1 VSFSRHLLRLAR
13 PLWLGLS
20 LGAVAHAATVTWT
33 GNTSTD
39 FEAAA
44 NWSALPANDLT
55 TDLAEFNALTANLPR
70 LSASRA
76 VNGLLFSHASGGWT
90 LSATSG
96 NQALSL
102 GASGL
107 NAGAQTSGNNTISAD
122 LVVTGNQTWQVGT
135 GGTLLATGSVRL
147 GVAGT
152 PVAGQLI
159 IGAGSNAGE
168 VVFDPVSGDSVAIH
182 GTVANAAAL
191 QVNQRLTL
199 GSATGAP
206 ESVNVIQNTASAGL
220 RLGNTGVLTVRSGTW
235 RTNDLGSNNSS
246 AFTGSLTITG
256 GTLATGGARYLGQY
270 NGANA
275 TTVTLSGGNLLVTG
289 GGNSVVNS
297 GYLGLGTAGVNTPSG
312 RITFTQTG
320 GLLDVA
326 RGVGTNPGGVSSSA
340 LVLGGIA
347 NTTVHF
353 NQSGG
358 AVRVGV
364 TSGSDVFT
372 GVTNNNTFTN
382 LTLGGNFTGNTT
394 TNANNLVAYTLAG
407 GSLTVAGTLT
417 AVPSAGGMN
426 NFNFLGGTL
435 TAGGID
441 VSNLGSS
448 PTATASANQTA
459 DSLSIGALV
468 NRGGTLAPGGDGTA
482 GRTLITGNYTVSSGQ
497 LLVDVAGTTQATAFQ
512 TGSYDFVSVT
522 GTATLGGTLA
532 FKVGGSFTPTSTQN
546 FTVLSA
552 TGNLSGSFTNVA
564 FGNRLAST
572 DGLHTFVVS
581 RSGNSVVLGNYAAAT
596 APTITSTIAPST
608 IVEGATIVL
617 GVTTTSFSPV
627 NYVWRRDGVIVA
639 GATGSTITL
648 VNLAP
653 ADEGIYQVTA
663 TNAVGSVSQS
673 FTVRPASAPSNGREV
688 VDVGASR
695 TFTASAGAASYRWVL
710 DGEDVGTGATF
721 TYTPARRAVGVHWL
735 RVIETYADAS
745 KLTREWAV
753 QVRLPAFTGAVS
765 YYVSPT
771 GSDTNAGT
779 LGAPFATLEKARD
792 TIRALSAGA
801 KAGGVT
807 VYLRDGVHRR
817 TGTFTLAAQDSGTD
831 TAPIQY
837 VAYPGETP
845 ILTTSRI
852 ITSAQ
857 IAPLAA
863 SEHPRIAPGV
873 SASRIWEIDV
883 TGNARANAFP
893 AVFNEWIIFNAFRS
907 SQNGGLLELFYQGE
921 RKRLSRYPNDN
932 PTDDR
937 LTPNILMDG
946 VATGT
951 SIVKDPATG
960 NYVTTANSFLNFAG
974 TYTPAGGSA
983 TAVGGAFVYPV
994 AEASRVSRWSTALNA
1009 GGLWVMGYWR
1019 VPWQINGARV
1029 SLIDPTNRVIGLATN
1044 ANNAN
1049 DPLISNGIG
1058 DKYSRTANTTL
1069 NLGLGSKKEPWW
1081 VVNLLEEMDVP
1092 GEWAID
1098 FARRKIY
1105 FLMATDG
1112 APASGDIELTDVSTP
1127 LIQLNGASDV
1137 RLEGLT
1143 FRRHLGVNVQIL
1155 NGARNLVRGCT
1166 FTQAGNMAV
1175 DINGGT
1181 DHGVLSSDF
1190 EKLASG
1196 GIMLRGGSVTIPSGS
1211 TVPSAITP
1219 SNHFAVNNRFRSF
1232 SEVVRVYQAAIDA
1245 GFGGPIGSWS
1255 VNPVVAGMRIA
1266 SNDIRTSPHAG
1277 ILWHGYQHIIE
1288 YNELS
1293 DFTRISNDFGGIYRY
1308 GPNQDN
1314 QTVIRYNHLFSST
1327 VGEGIYNDFD
1337 HVRSPIYG
1345 NVINLKTPSTS
1356 PRGYGIW
1363 TNTNPTVGAAVAG
1376 IPTTLQVYNNIA
1388 VNSRSNYA
1396 LHTAVGGKI
1405 ENNISYRKLASD
1417 FIWYRITTNATT
1429 STQSVSVIT
1438 NPTTIATLTS
1448 GTNPA
1453 YTTDPGFVDFAN
1465 DDLRLRPDAQAYTDL
1480 PTFTPI
1486 PLELSGTY
1494 VDSNRTA
1501 GTRVW
1506 KPFAVTR
1513 SVSSLGANTATLNG
1527 GLAYPQFDANA
1538 TVRVYWGT
1546 TDGGEDPAA
1555 WQNNALLGQLRAGPL
1570 AYTPTNL
1577 TPGTKYFYRFFATNA
1592 AGDHWAERS
1601 NFTTTYN
1608 FVATPPEGT
1617 ASADTAALPATNAF
1631 DGDNATLWRASTA
1644 SGSLT
1649 YTYATPTRVTQYSV
1663 VSSTDSAARDP
1674 RDWTLQASND
1684 GITWITL
1691 DTQTAQT
1698 FATRGETRTYGF
1710 VNDNRWL
1717 LYRLSVTA
1725 NNGDTSSLSV
1735 AELTLS
1741 VPQDTPDT
1749 TGPVISTPGQIV
1761 VSGTATGATVT
1772 FTVSATDVV
1781 SGEVPATA
1789 SPASGSNFPVGDTT
1803 VTVTATDGAGNT
1815 STATFTVTVL
1825 PPSLPSPWTLR
1836 QITPYTGVTAGSVTA
1851 STVNAGVASAF
1862 TVAGAG
1868 GASSGGTTGDFW
1880 TGNNDSFTYLS
1891 QPWTGDGIFTVRVA
1905 SFASSDTSAKTGIVF
1920 RETTATGSR
1929 YSAIYYMRTG
1939 SGTVT
1944 AQHKTATSGATT
1956 NTNFFTSAVT
1966 GRGGTTSSPEW
1977 LRLVRS
1983 GDTFSTFYSDDGVT
1997 WTELGTARTNV
2008 LTGAA
2013 LSVGFLVAPRT
2024 GNTTATAA
2032 FDNISF
2038 LTPLQAWRQS
2048 NLGSST
2054 STGNAANSADPDGDG
2069 LPNLLEYGF
2078 GSDPLTATTTATT
2091 TSFVDQLLQISF
2103 FRARADLTYHVEVS
2117 DDLATWSIIATNPGT
2132 VGQTVTVADF
2142 VPLSPTA
2149 PRRFLRIRVET
2160 P

>member
-1 VSFSRHLLRLAR
+1 VTLSFPISRRLSRTLA
-13 PLWLGLS
+13 LLGL
-20 LGAVAHAATVTWT
+20 AATAQAATVTWT

-39 FEAAA
+39 FEAAT
-44 NWSALPANDLT
+44 NWTALPTNDLT
-55 TDLAEFNALTANLPR
+55 TDLAEFSSLTANLPR
-70 LSASRA
+70 LSNSRS
-76 VNGLLFSHASGGWT
+76 VTGLLFSNAGGGWT
-90 LSATSG
+90 LSAASG

-107 NAGAQTSGNNTISAD
+107 NAAAQTSGTNTISAD

-135 GGTLLATGSVRL
+135 GGTLVASGSVRL
-147 GVAGT
+147 GAAGT
-152 PVAGQLI
+152 PLTSQLT

-168 VVFDPVSGDSVAIH
+168 LVLDPVSGDAVAIYSNL
-182 GTVANAAAL
+182 ANAAAL

-199 GSATGAP
+199 GSASGAAD
-206 ESVNVIQNTASAGL
+206 SVNVIQNTASAGV
-220 RLGNTGVLTVRSGTW
+220 RVGNTGALTVRSGTW

-256 GTLATGGARYLGQY
+256 GTLATGGARYLGQF

-297 GYLGLGTAGVNTPSG
+297 GYLGLGTTGVNTPSG

-326 RGVGTNPGGVSSSA
+326 RGLGTNPGGVTSSA
-340 LVLGGIA
+340 LVLGGVA

-358 AVRVGV
+358 TVRVGV

-372 GVTNNNTFTN
+372 GTTNNNTFTN

-394 TNANNLVAYTLAG
+394 TNANNLVAYTLSG

-417 AVPSAGGMN
+417 AVPSAGGIN

-441 VSNLGSS
+441 ASNLGSS
-448 PTATASANQTA
+448 STATTSANQTA
-459 DSLSIGALV
+459 ESVSIGTLL
-468 NRGGTLAPGGDGTA
+468 NRGGTLAPGGDGVA
-482 GRTLITGNYTVSSGQ
+482 GRTLVTGNYTATGGQ
-497 LLVDVAGTTQATAFQ
+497 LLLDIGGTTQATAFQ
-512 TGSYDFVSVT
+512 TGTHDFLSVT
-522 GTATLGGTLA
+522 GNATLGGTLA
-532 FKVGGSFTPTSTQN
+532 FKVSSGFTPTALQN
-546 FTVLSA
+546 FTVLTA
-552 TGNLSGSFTNVA
+552 TGNLSGAFSNVA
-564 FGNRLAST
+564 FGNRLASA

-596 APTITSTIAPST
+596 APTITSAIVPSA
-608 IVEGATIVL
+608 IVEGATVVL
-617 GVTTTSFSPV
+617 GITTSSLSPV
-627 NYVWRRDGVIVA
+627 TYLWRRDGVVIS
-639 GATGSTITL
+639 GATSSTLTL

-663 TNAVGSVSQS
+663 TNAVGSVAQS
-673 FTVRPASAPSNGREV
+673 FTVRPSSAPSNGREV
-688 VDVGASR
+688 VDFGSSR
-695 TFTASAGAASYRWVL
+695 TFNASAGASSYRWVL
-710 DGEDVGTGATF
+710 DGEDVGTGASF
-721 TYTPARRAVGVHWL
+721 TYTPTRRAVGVHWL

-753 QVRLPAFTGAVS
+753 QVRLPAFTGLVS

-771 GSDTNAGT
+771 GSDTNPGSLA
-779 LGAPFATLEKARD
+779 APFATLEKARD
-792 TIRALSAGA
+792 TIRLLSTGA

-807 VYLRDGVHRR
+807 VFLRGGVHRR
-817 TGTFTLAAQDSGTD
+817 TSTFTLAAQDSGTD
-831 TAPIQY
+831 AAPIQY

-845 ILTTSRI
+845 ILTTSRVI
-852 ITSAQ
+852 SSAQ

-863 SEHPRIAPGV
+863 SEQARVAPGV
-873 SASRIWEIDV
+873 NAARIWEIDV

-907 SQNGGLLELFYQGE
+907 TQNGGLLELFYQGE

-951 SIVKDPATG
+951 SIVKDPTTG
-960 NYVTTANSFLNFAG
+960 NYVTTTNSYLNFAG

-983 TAVGGAFVYPV
+983 TAVGGAFVFPV
-994 AEASRVSRWSTALNA
+994 AEASRVARWSTAINA

-1029 SLIDPTNRVIGLATN
+1029 SLIDATNRVIGLATN
-1044 ANNAN
+1044 ATNAN
-1049 DPLISNGIG
+1049 DPLISGGIG

-1098 FARRKIY
+1098 FNRRKIY
-1105 FLMATDG
+1105 FLMGTDG
-1112 APASGDIELTDVSTP
+1112 APADGDIELTDVSTP
-1127 LIQLNGASDV
+1127 LIQFNGASDV

-1166 FTQAGNMAV
+1166 FTQSGNMAV

-1266 SNDIRTSPHAG
+1266 NNDIRTSPHAG
-1277 ILWHGYQHIIE
+1277 ILWHGYQHVIE

-1337 HVRSPIYG
+1337 HVRTPIYG

-1356 PRGYGIW
+1356 SRGYGIW
-1363 TNTNPTVGAAVAG
+1363 TNTNPATGGAVAG
-1376 IPTTLQVYNNIA
+1376 IPTALQVYNNIS
-1388 VNSRSNYA
+1388 VNGRSNYS
-1396 LHTAVGGKI
+1396 LHSATGGKI

-1417 FIWYRITTNATT
+1417 FLWYRITTNTT
-1429 STQSVSVIT
+1429 TNTQSVATS
-1438 NPTTIATLTS
+1438 NAATLAS
-1448 GTNPA
+1448 GANPA
-1453 YTTDPGFVDFAN
+1453 YTVDPGFVDFAN
-1465 DDLRLRPDAQAYTDL
+1465 DDLRLRPDAQVYTDL
-1480 PTFTPI
+1480 PNFTPI

-1494 VDSNRTA
+1494 VDTNRTT

-1506 KPFAVTR
+1506 KPFSVTR
-1513 SVSSLGANTATLNG
+1513 SVTSLGANTATLNG
-1527 GLAYPQFDANA
+1527 TLAYPQFDANA

-1546 TDGGEDPAA
+1546 TDGGDDPAA
-1555 WQNNALLGQLRAGPL
+1555 WQNTATLGQLRAGPL

-1577 TPGTKYFYRFFATNA
+1577 APGTKYFYRFAASNS

-1601 NFTTTYN
+1601 NFTTTYA
-1608 FVATPPEGT
+1608 FVVTPPSGT
-1617 ASADTAALPATNAF
+1617 AGADTAALPAANAF
-1631 DGDNATLWRASTA
+1631 DGDAATLWRANAATA
-1644 SGSLT
+1644 TLN
-1649 YTYATPTRVTQYSV
+1649 YTYSEPTRVTRYSL

-1684 GITWITL
+1684 GVTWVTL
-1691 DTQTAQT
+1691 DTQTAQA

-1717 LYRLSVTA
+1717 QYRLVVSA
-1725 NNGDTSSLSV
+1725 NNGDTSALSL
-1735 AELTLS
+1735 AELTFS

-1749 TGPVISTPGQIV
+1749 TGPVIVTPGQIV
-1761 VSGTATGATVT
+1761 VSGTASGAIVT
-1772 FTVSATDVV
+1772 FTVSATDAV
-1781 SGEVPATA
+1781 SGEVTATA
-1789 SPASGSNFPVGDTT
+1789 TPASGSTFAVGDTT
-1803 VTVTATDGAGNT
+1803 VNVSATDGAGNT
-1815 STATFTVTVL
+1815 STASFVVTVL
-1825 PPSLPSPWTLR
+1825 PPSLPAPWTLR
-1836 QITPYTGVTAGSVTA
+1836 QITPYTGVAAGTVIA
-1851 STVNAGVASAF
+1851 SSTTSFSIAG
-1862 TVAGAG
+1862 TG
-1868 GASSGGTTGDFW
+1868 GASTGGTTGDFW

-1891 QPWTGDGIFTVRVA
+1891 QPWTGDGIFTARVA
-1905 SFASSDTSAKTGIVF
+1905 SFTSSDTSAKVGIVF

-1929 YSAIYYMRTG
+1929 YSAVYYMRTG

-1956 NTNFFTSAVT
+1956 NTNFFSTPIT
-1966 GRGGTTSSPEW
+1966 GRNTGGTTEW

-1983 GDTFSTFYSDDGVT
+1983 GDTFSTFYSEDGTT

-2008 LTGAA
+2008 LAGAA
-2013 LSVGFLVAPRT
+2013 LSVGFVIAPRT
-2024 GNTTATAA
+2024 GNTTATVT
-2032 FDNISF
+2032 FDNVSF
-2038 LTPLQAWRQS
+2038 LTPLQAWRLANFS
-2048 NLGSST
+2048 PTAAPEST
-2054 STGNAANSADPDGDG
+2054 TNSADPDGDG

-2078 GSDPLTATTTATT
+2078 GSNPQTPTTAATTTAL
-2091 TSFVDQLLQISF
+2091 VDQLLQITF
-2103 FRARADLTYHVEVS
+2103 FRARADLTYYVDVS
-2117 DDLATWSIIATNPGT
+2117 EDLSTWSVLATNPGT
-2132 VGQTVTVADF
+2132 VGQTVTVSDF
-2142 VPLSPTA
+2142 VPLSTTT
-2149 PRRFLRIRVET
+2149 PRRFLRVRVET